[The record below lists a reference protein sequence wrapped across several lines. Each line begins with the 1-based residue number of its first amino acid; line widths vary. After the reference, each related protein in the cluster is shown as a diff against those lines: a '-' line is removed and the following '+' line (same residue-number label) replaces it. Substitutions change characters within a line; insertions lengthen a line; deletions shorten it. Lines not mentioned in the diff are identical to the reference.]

1 MLGMTF
7 TSPQQPGD
15 KTRVASPEGGGGGG
29 RGAGGAV
36 QLDLLK
42 ASITLSCCP
51 APGQTILMRG
61 KSCCDFP
68 GIQRCRSGLFPGE
81 PPL

>member
-7 TSPQQPGD
+7 ISPQQPGD
-15 KTRVASPEGGGGGG
+15 EIRVASPEGG
-29 RGAGGAV
+29 AG

-51 APGQTILMRG
+51 ALGQTILIRG